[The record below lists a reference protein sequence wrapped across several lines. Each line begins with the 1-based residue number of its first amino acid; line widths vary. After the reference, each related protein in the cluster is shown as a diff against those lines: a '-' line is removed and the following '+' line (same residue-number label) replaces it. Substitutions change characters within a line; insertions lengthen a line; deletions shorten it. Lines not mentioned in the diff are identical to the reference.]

1 MFSTSRIKLF
11 FTSVSIIFIF
21 AVIIYS
27 HTNIRELR
35 NESRKMLSM
44 YTEVYAKLA
53 SNDQIEDF
61 SFIFDEIIDKLTFP
75 IIITAKLQSEITA
88 WKNIPDLDDIARLTE
103 ADRMMLVDRV
113 KVMDRYSDPFVLEHE
128 DLTIGYIH
136 YGDSRVI
143 TRLKWLPYIEILGAT
158 ILILLAFWILEYVR
172 SSEKKFIW
180 VGMAKETAHQL
191 GTPISSLMGWLE
203 LAKERFGRESNEF
216 EEMDRDIERLE
227 KVSHRF
233 SQIGSKTK
241 RKALDITQVIL
252 TVYDYMNTRIPQKN
266 SRVEL
271 LFDQKQF
278 ENKKFK
284 GNAGLL
290 EWALENLIKNALDA
304 LEGGEGTI
312 TVSLKNGNRNRI
324 IIDVSDTGKGISEK
338 DKRIVFRAG
347 FSTKKRGWGLG
358 LSLTQR
364 IIEDY
369 HSGKIY
375 VLESTP
381 GLGTTF
387 RIEL

>member
-103 ADRMMLVDRV
+103 ADRMMLVNRV

>member
-103 ADRMMLVDRV
+103 ADRMMLVNRV

-203 LAKERFGRESNEF
+203 LAKERFGRDSNEF